1 MQADRRPRCSRDRRR
16 CSWAT
21 YATRGWTSLRR
32 LGKDCRRAGRWA
44 GSTSQTTARCHS
56 RIGAASPVRP
66 QSCHRPLPSETPGGS
81 IPTQVAAPGAILQG
95 QPSFA
100 EKLASS
106 QHLGGFLVGTGI
118 CDDVPGLV
126 ESSRPRSRTYRH
138 LGRWCTP
145 GAWGAE
151 RTSRSTRRRGET
163 EERSARRRLVVPID
177 SQLLWIRLSFPPRP
191 STRPHTTSASR
202 TERHASAT
210 RPLS

>member
-1 MQADRRPRCSRDRRR
+1 MQPLGGQDAPEIGGDVRGRRML
-16 CSWAT
+16 
-21 YATRGWTSLRR
+21 TRGWTSLRR

-66 QSCHRPLPSETPGGS
+66 PSAHWPFPSETPGGS

-106 QHLGGFLVGTGI
+106 QHLGGFSVGTGI

-126 ESSRPRSRTYRH
+126 ESTWRPDIPA
-138 LGRWCTP
+138 P
-145 GAWGAE
+145 GSVVYPGCLGAE
-151 RTSRSTRRRGET
+151 RPSRSTRRTGET
-163 EERSARRRLVVPID
+163 EERSARRRARRSDRFSTSVDQTFVPAA
-177 SQLLWIRLSFPPRP
+177 P
-191 STRPHTTSASR
+191 SARPHTTSASR